1 MLGSPCRGGTPNRRE
16 WDEKAGSSLRL
27 ELGARKALLPTSRS
41 ASALWASP
49 AGRCRRL
56 ERGAGAPAGAFR
68 KKKWPAFPSEDRKVF
83 QTTRTQGPR
92 ERTGLVNGI
101 GLTDTLGIDLGD
113 KFSYVC
119 ALSGAGEVT
128 SRFKLRTT
136 AKAFKGRFSSRQANR
151 VVIETGTHS
160 PWVARLLE
168 DCGHQVVVANARR
181 VALISKNTK
190 KTDREDCEIL
200 ARLGRADPTLLSPIR
215 HRSKDAQCDLA
226 IVRARSAA
234 VAARTQLINTT
245 RGQVKSIGAR
255 LQGCPTTSFVKHA
268 RKQLPPEL
276 APALAPLLELIEKL
290 DATIKGYDKE
300 IKRLCQKHKPTEL
313 LRAIAGVGPLVS
325 LSFVLTVEDPHRFKN
340 SRQVGAY
347 FGLVP
352 RLDESGQSKPQ
363 LRITKAGDVN
373 VRCLLTTA
381 AQYVLGPWGPDSD
394 LRRWGLQLAE
404 RGAKNGKKRAVTAVA
419 RRLAVLMHH
428 LWKTGEVYDPLYL
441 ARQRG
446 EADDPT
452 KARPA
457 RLRKPKAEPT
467 PDMALALA

>member
-1 MLGSPCRGGTPNRRE
+1 M
-16 WDEKAGSSLRL
+16 
-27 ELGARKALLPTSRS
+27 
-41 ASALWASP
+41 
-49 AGRCRRL
+49 
-56 ERGAGAPAGAFR
+56 
-68 KKKWPAFPSEDRKVF
+68 
-83 QTTRTQGPR
+83 
-92 ERTGLVNGI
+92 NGI

-128 SRFKLRTT
+128 SRFKLRSTP
-136 AKAFKGRFSSRQANR
+136 KAFEGRFSARPNSR

-181 VALISKNTK
+181 VALISQNTK

-200 ARLGRADPTLLSPIR
+200 ARLGRADPELLSPIR
-215 HRSKDAQCDLA
+215 HRGKDAQCDLA
-226 IVRARSAA
+226 VVRARSAA

-255 LQGCPTTSFVKHA
+255 LQGCPAKSFVKHA
-268 RKQLPPEL
+268 RKQIPAEL
-276 APALAPLLELIEKL
+276 APALMPLLKLIEEL
-290 DATIKGYDKE
+290 DQAIKGYDKE
-300 IKRLCQKHKPTEL
+300 IERLCEKHEPTQL
-313 LRAIAGVGPLVS
+313 LRAISGVGPLVS
-325 LSFVLTVEDPHRFKN
+325 LSYVLTVEDPHRFKN

-373 VRCLLTTA
+373 VRSLLTNA
-381 AQYVLGPWGPDSD
+381 AQYVLGPYGPDCD
-394 LRRWGLQLAE
+394 LRRWGLELAE
-404 RGAKNGKKRAVTAVA
+404 HGAKNGKKRAVTAVA

-452 KARPA
+452 KARPG
-457 RLRKPKAEPT
+457 RLLKPKAQQT
-467 PDMALALA
+467 PDMALAQA